1 MRGTRRGLGGHA
13 RMTETR
19 IRASEGSTW
28 SGPTPQSQPSR
39 WTRRVE
45 QSSSSDDSTQPPEM
59 VLGTEFPEISNAPN
73 TSLENNGKLP
83 MRRCRGPAGCTE
95 FMKLRKHGL
104 IPLKIN
110 DGERAPSC
118 ENAVFFTTRVTWII
132 KHHATMVQNTWD
144 VVDTQEKEELIN
156 RVRADFILDWSKRNH
171 REMVEKNLGKKFND
185 FHYQLHKIYL
195 GCATHDEALVKSTS
209 LVEPDVWKI
218 LCGRWGSDE
227 FKKISNQNKANRKRQ
242 SVNHTPGRKSFMR
255 LIQEMNT
262 MIEKLHEMEPEKR
275 TDEAANIIFRDV
287 LGHRSGYARGLGG
300 SVIPEPRPSSM
311 SAQVEHLAQENDK
324 HKNEAMMYKTE
335 LDDLKREVRQLLI
348 WQQSYDQR
356 MNLPDSDF
364 ESV

>member
-227 FKKISNQNKANRKRQ
+227 FK
-242 SVNHTPGRKSFMR
+242 
-255 LIQEMNT
+255 NT